1 MKKRAV
7 VLCETQNRYR
17 RKSQRMF
24 LRVLPT
30 TALRIKHNHLWIK
43 SLAASS
49 SVFKAT
55 LGNLKHK
62 KRSMYFSEAQMLRVR
77 PLASEVLS

>member
-1 MKKRAV
+1 MKDKTDIALKV
-7 VLCETQNRYR
+7 SVCV
-17 RKSQRMF
+17 

-30 TALRIKHNHLWIK
+30 TALRIKQNHLWIK